1 MPDGKELK
9 INMED
14 YEKDRI
20 IEVTSFENT
29 IKIKV
34 EKDYF
39 VFQPE
44 SPRLAFPRGKN
55 INVFAIAHALN

>member
-1 MPDGKELK
+1 MPDGKELE
-9 INMED
+9 IRMED